1 MPLKRWYTLSL
12 SLLGVLLAW
21 PGLFVAGQQRKI
33 SFNAEAG
40 ILFSL
45 GQWTTKEVENG
56 FGLHNMPYR
65 LPAMRLRLGTDYA
78 LDPNL
83 STGLQAGVN
92 QVYLEHSLDT
102 YVNITSYT
110 IAAKVDHNFYR
121 IKMHTFFV
129 SAGGG
134 FHIRHLG
141 GEGNRGGWLYTLAI
155 GKRRPI
161 SKRMDFFYK
170 AGFEHHAHRFWTK
183 RIYEETL
190 RLTETPHTNMIL
202 IGMGFCFR

>member
-1 MPLKRWYTLSL
+1 MPLKRCQALSF
-12 SLLGVLLAW
+12 LLFLHLL
-21 PGLFVAGQQRKI
+21 PDMVVVGQQRKF

-45 GQWTTKEVENG
+45 GQWTFKEVDNG
-56 FGLHNMPYR
+56 FGLYNMPYR
-65 LPAMRLRLGTDYA
+65 LPAMRLRLGADLA
-78 LDPNL
+78 LDSNL
-83 STGLQAGVN
+83 SIGLQAGVN
-92 QVYLEHSLDT
+92 QIYLEHRLDT
-102 YVNITSYT
+102 YVNITAFT
-110 IAAKVDHNFYR
+110 IATKVNYNFYR

-134 FHIRHLG
+134 LHVRHLG

-170 AGFEHHAHRFWTK
+170 AGFEHHTHRFWAK
-183 RIYEETL
+183 DHDENLQLI
-190 RLTETPHTNMIL
+190 ETPHTNMIL